1 MFIFLLSVLII
12 FFSVVAKIVPNI
24 NGLSVIFK
32 KRLQNSVEVVF
43 NAGLQ
48 NGLEVVFNTGLQNGL
63 EVVFNTGDSVALKNK
78 TKLTNK
84 MQIIS
89 FKFKG

>member
-12 FFSVVAKIVPNI
+12 FFSVVAEIVPNI

-32 KRLQNSVEVVF
+32 KRLQDSV
-43 NAGLQ
+43 
-48 NGLEVVFNTGLQNGL
+48 EVVFNTGLQSGL

-89 FKFKG
+89 